1 MMEIDQLNSSPNLK
15 SPRRDNLD
23 SASKRNCNSPSL
35 YNTLLA
41 PTKIANTLSTLS
53 NKNLKCVGYDPQIK
67 NIYSNFPFQIFDNGE
82 KDINFVFENGKFH
95 GRSCAYNNY
104 TLSPGNSTRLNS
116 ECDNIQYNKLFLN
129 WNKGF

>member
-23 SASKRNCNSPSL
+23 SASKRICSSPSL

-53 NKNLKCVGYDPQIK
+53 NKIKITKQLKEPVA
-67 NIYSNFPFQIFDNGE
+67 
-82 KDINFVFENGKFH
+82 FV
-95 GRSCAYNNY
+95 A
-104 TLSPGNSTRLNS
+104 
-116 ECDNIQYNKLFLN
+116 
-129 WNKGF
+129 